1 MYYVM
6 SDIHGEYD
14 KYMEM
19 LAKIHF
25 SVNDTLIVLGDV
37 VDRGPEPIKV
47 LKDMMLRENVY
58 PLMGNH
64 EIMALDILKT
74 LLVEITEDN
83 YDSGITDDDIRK
95 LMEWQL
101 NGGDV
106 TMEKFKNVSVSERES
121 LIEYMEEFENYM
133 TLEVDGKKFLLVHAG
148 LGNYEKGKMLDDY
161 TLAELTFSR
170 PMLDTV
176 YYSNKLTVVVGHT
189 PTQNFIE
196 KSEIFTSG
204 NVKFIDCGAAYG
216 GRLACLCLDTMEE
229 FYV

>member
-1 MYYVM
+1 
-6 SDIHGEYD
+6 
-14 KYMEM
+14 
-19 LAKIHF
+19 
-25 SVNDTLIVLGDV
+25 
-37 VDRGPEPIKV
+37 
-47 LKDMMLRENVY
+47 
-58 PLMGNH
+58 
-64 EIMALDILKT
+64 
-74 LLVEITEDN
+74 
-83 YDSGITDDDIRK
+83 
-95 LMEWQL
+95 
-101 NGGDV
+101 
-106 TMEKFKNVSVSERES
+106 
-121 LIEYMEEFENYM
+121 MEEFENYM

>member
-25 SVNDTLIVLGDV
+25 SANDTLIVLGDV

-106 TMEKFKNVSVSERES
+106 TMEKVKNVSVSERES

-133 TLEVDGKKFLLVHAG
+133 ALEVDGKKFLLVHAG